1 MFHFFVIRLQDSLFL
16 FFFCC
21 EIFTKNELKT
31 IVFFLFYC
39 YVCRRTILLLEFFVK
54 GYFLQMSNYQK
65 RTHTSTILRGTI
77 SNVCF
82 FILFGYLT
90 KKRVSNHNWF
100 ANFSLKFCFRFRVD
114 NFASE
119 HLQKGFF
126 FSLIRFYFDIGEFY
140 L

>member
-1 MFHFFVIRLQDSLFL
+1 MKLFHFFVIRLQDSLFL
-16 FFFCC
+16 LFFFSC

-31 IVFFLFYC
+31 IVFFSY
-39 YVCRRTILLLEFFVK
+39 LLLCLSSNDITFRIFLKGLLSTNVK
-54 GYFLQMSNYQK
+54 LSK
-65 RTHTSTILRGTI
+65 THTHKYNFAWNYIKRLF
-77 SNVCF
+77 F

-100 ANFSLKFCFRFRVD
+100 ANFSLNFCFRFRVD

-126 FSLIRFYFDIGEFY
+126 SL
-140 L
+140 